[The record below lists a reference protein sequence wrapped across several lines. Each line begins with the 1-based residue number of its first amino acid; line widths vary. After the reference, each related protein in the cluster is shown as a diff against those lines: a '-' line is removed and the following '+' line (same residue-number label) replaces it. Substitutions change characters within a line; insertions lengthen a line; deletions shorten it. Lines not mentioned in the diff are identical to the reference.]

1 MLLNLHQKE
10 LIRAHPLL
18 SHLKDDLSLD
28 WFMSCMQGQIRRI
41 EGGEILCEAG
51 VKAERV
57 PIVLE
62 GSTQPEMPP
71 FRLWEKI
78 ESSSGLSP
86 SIIALVPPETVVAEG
101 ECTVL
106 TLKVRTML
114 KLCNRN
120 CDFHAEFIEKI
131 K

>member
-1 MLLNLHQKE
+1 
-10 LIRAHPLL
+10 
-18 SHLKDDLSLD
+18 
-28 WFMSCMQGQIRRI
+28 MQGQIRRI

-120 CDFHAEFIEKI
+120 CDFHAEFIEKV